1 MARPRRIDPRVI
13 EEAQKM
19 ASSATTLESLRMAQ
33 AVLLPAILNATL
45 EQTASVLGVG
55 RATVHRLQRRL
66 RFLDSAPSQPRTS
79 HGGRRHA
86 LMSLEEE
93 RAFLAPWEQTSLDGS
108 MLVVSPLRAALSQAL
123 GRPVAASVVY
133 RMLERHG
140 WRKVAPDARHL
151 TKWIQTGD
159 DFAINSPEN
168 PAKGG
173 KNGKLEKGG
182 GIYSRN

>member
-19 ASSATTLESLRMAQ
+19 ASSATTLESLRTAL
-33 AVLLPAILNATL
+33 AVLLPVLLNATL

-66 RFLDSAPSQPRTS
+66 RCLDSPPSQPRTS

-93 RAFLAPWEQTSLDGS
+93 RAFLAPWEQASLDGS
-108 MLVVSPLRAALSQAL
+108 MLVASPLRAALSQEL

-133 RMLERHG
+133 RMLERHE
-140 WRKVAPDARHL
+140 WRKVAPDTRHPKSDAAVQEEWKKTARNAGSHC
-151 TKWIQTGD
+151 
-159 DFAINSPEN
+159 
-168 PAKGG
+168 PAGSCQRTTAAPDVSG
-173 KNGKLEKGG
+173 
-182 GIYSRN
+182 

>member
-1 MARPRRIDPRVI
+1 MARPRRIDPKVI

-79 HGGRRHA
+79 HGGRRHT

-93 RAFLAPWEQTSLDGS
+93 RAFLAPWEQASLDGS

-140 WRKVAPDARHL
+140 WRKVAPDTRHPKSNAAVQEEWKKNCPKCWQPSPSRKL
-151 TKWIQTGD
+151 SRD
-159 DFAINSPEN
+159 DGFV
-168 PAKGG
+168 
-173 KNGKLEKGG
+173 
-182 GIYSRN
+182 

>member
-13 EEAQKM
+13 EEAQKI

-66 RFLDSAPSQPRTS
+66 RCLDSAPSQPRTS
-79 HGGRRHA
+79 HGRRRHA

-93 RAFLAPWEQTSLDGS
+93 RAFLAPWEQASLDGS
-108 MLVVSPLRAALSQAL
+108 MLVVSPLRAALSQEL

-140 WRKVAPDARHL
+140 WRKVAPDTRHPKSNAAVQEEWKKNCPKCWQPSPSRKL
-151 TKWIQTGD
+151 SKD
-159 DFAINSPEN
+159 DGCA
-168 PAKGG
+168 
-173 KNGKLEKGG
+173 
-182 GIYSRN
+182 